1 MKPRLSPF
9 ERWINLPA
17 GLVAVTGILFAL
29 ALLLLLSFRQND
41 GQILA
46 WAFTTDNYTALIQD
60 RLFFRIL
67 VRSLIIAGLA
77 SLATVLLAYPV
88 AYYITFRA
96 GERRGLWLILV
107 TLPFWTSYLLRVF
120 AWKTILG
127 YNGILNSAFV
137 ALHIPGAPFESL
149 LYNPGAVVVT
159 LAHAYAAFA
168 ILPIFVSL
176 SAIDTRLNEAGLDLG
191 ARPRTVFR
199 RIILPLSFPGIAAAF
214 ILVFVPTLGDYATP
228 LLVGGNS
235 SLMVGNLIED
245 QFTSLDDWP
254 GGSAMAVS
262 LIVILTIAFFL
273 GRSLWRGWRRRQMR
287 AFA

>member
-1 MKPRLSPF
+1 MERRSPF
-9 ERWINLPA
+9 ERVINFPA

-29 ALLLLLSFRQND
+29 ALLLVLSFRNND

-46 WAFTTDNYTALIQD
+46 WSFTSDNYTSLVQD
-60 RLFFRIL
+60 PLFARIL
-67 VRSLIIAGLA
+67 LRSLIIAGLA
-77 SLATVLLAYPV
+77 SFATVVLAYPV

-96 GERRGLWLILV
+96 GDRRALWLILV

-137 ALHIPGAPFESL
+137 ALHVPGAPFETL

-176 SAIDTRLNEAGLDLG
+176 SAIDTRLSEAGLDLG
-191 ARPRTVFR
+191 ARPWTVFR
-199 RIILPLSFPGIAAAF
+199 RIIFPLSYPGVATSF

-245 QFTSLDDWP
+245 QFSSLDDWP
-254 GGSAMAVS
+254 GGAAMAVA
-262 LIVILTIAFFL
+262 VMAILAVAFFI
-273 GRSLWRGWRRRQMR
+273 GRGAWRGWRRWQSG
-287 AFA
+287 ALA

>member
-1 MKPRLSPF
+1 MERRSPF
-9 ERWINLPA
+9 ERVINLPA

-29 ALLLLLSFRQND
+29 ALLLVLSLRNND

-46 WAFTTDNYTALIQD
+46 WSFTTDNYTSLVQD
-60 RLFFRIL
+60 PLFARIL
-67 VRSLIIAGLA
+67 LRSLIISGLA
-77 SLATVLLAYPV
+77 SLATVVLAYPV

-96 GERRGLWLILV
+96 GDRRALWLILV

-137 ALHIPGAPFESL
+137 ALHVPGAPFETL

-176 SAIDTRLNEAGLDLG
+176 SAIDTRLSEAGLDLG
-191 ARPRTVFR
+191 ARPWTVFR
-199 RIILPLSFPGIAAAF
+199 RIIFPLSFPGVAASF

-245 QFTSLDDWP
+245 QFSSLDDWP
-254 GGSAMAVS
+254 GGAAMAVA
-262 LIVILTIAFFL
+262 VMAILAIAFFL
-273 GRSLWRGWRRRQMR
+273 GRGAWRGWRRWQSG
-287 AFA
+287 ALA